1 MPKSE
6 VDIKPRSRDVTDGL
20 EKAAARGM
28 LRAVGMGDD
37 DFAKPQIGVASSWN
51 EITPCNLSLDR
62 LAKAAK
68 DGVFAAGGYPMEF
81 GTISV
86 SDGISM
92 GHEGMH
98 FSLVSR
104 EVIADSVE
112 TVMQAERLDGSVLLA
127 GCDKSLPGMLMAA
140 ARLDLASV
148 FLYAGSI
155 LPGRAKLSDGS
166 ERDVTIID
174 AFEAVGACSRGLMP
188 REDVDA
194 IERAICPGEGACG
207 GMFTANTMASAA
219 EALGMSLP
227 GSAAPPATDR
237 RRDGY
242 ARRSGMAV
250 VELLRHGI
258 TARDIMTKEAFENAI
273 AVVMAFGGS
282 TNAVLHLL
290 AIAYEANVK
299 LTLADFTRV
308 GAKVPHLAD
317 VKPFGKHVMFDVDR
331 IGGVPVIMKSLLDA
345 GLLHGD
351 CLTVTGET
359 VAENLRHIAPPDPD
373 GKVLRALDNPIHPT
387 GGITILH
394 GSLAPEGAVVKSAG
408 FDSDVFEGTA
418 RVFERERAALDA
430 LEDGTIQAGDV
441 VVIRYEGPKGGPGM
455 REMLA
460 ITGAIKGAGLGKD
473 VLLITD
479 GRFSGGTTG
488 LCVGHIAPEAVDA
501 GPIAFLR
508 DGDKIRLDVPNAT
521 LDVLV
526 DPAEFA
532 SRQDG
537 FHAATAAL
545 HHRCA
550 GQVRQAGRLGSARRR
565 LHLTLL
571 ARACAKC
578 HAPRR
583 VVPRK
588 RGCPQ
593 AARTFAPRLTRC
605 RTARRAPAGT
615 PRDDSSP
622 ARSALKDCARNPL
635 WHRGSATPRA
645 GRPGWPPR
653 AHRAPRCT
661 ARPARTGNAFRS
673 HPPSAGCGGRASR
686 RPRGHR
692 ESPPARRS
700 ARLRRRRR
708 AARPSTAGRTGS
720 PHAAPRTR
728 CTP

>member
-1 MPKSE
+1 MPQTTDEAAS
-6 VDIKPRSRDVTDGL
+6 VSTVADIKPRSRDVTDGL

-28 LRAVGMGDD
+28 LRAVGMDD
-37 DFAKPQIGVASSWN
+37 EDFAKPQIGVASSWN

-62 LAKAAK
+62 LANAVKE
-68 DGVFAAGGYPMEF
+68 GVFSAGGYPLEF

-112 TVMQAERLDGSVLLA
+112 VVMQAERLDGSVLLA

-140 ARLDLASV
+140 ARLDLAAV

-174 AFEAVGACSRGLMP
+174 AFEAVGACSRGLMS
-188 REDVDA
+188 RADVDA

-207 GMFTANTMASAA
+207 GMYTANTMASAA

-237 RRDGY
+237 RRDGF
-242 ARRSGMAV
+242 ARRSGQAV
-250 VELLRHGI
+250 VELLRRGI
-258 TARDIMTKEAFENAI
+258 TARDILTKEAFENAI

-290 AIAYEANVK
+290 AIAHEANVA
-299 LTLADFTRV
+299 LSLQDFSRI
-308 GAKVPHLAD
+308 GSGVPHLAD
-317 VKPFGKHVMFDVDR
+317 VKPFGRHVMSDVDH
-331 IGGVPVIMKSLLDA
+331 IGGVPVVMKALLDA

-351 CLTVTGET
+351 CLTVTGHT
-359 VAENLRHIAPPDPD
+359 MAENLAAITPPDPD
-373 GKVLRALDNPIHPT
+373 GKVLRALANPIHPS

-394 GSLAPEGAVVKSAG
+394 GSLAPEGAVVKTAG

-418 RVFERERAALDA
+418 RVFDGERAALDA
-430 LEDGTIQAGDV
+430 LEDGTITVGDA

-473 VLLITD
+473 VLLLTD

-488 LCVGHIAPEAVDA
+488 LCVGHIAPEAVDG
-501 GPIAFLR
+501 GPIALLR
-508 DGDKIRLDVPNAT
+508 NGDRIRLDVAGRV
-521 LDVLV
+521 LDVLA

-532 SRQDG
+532 SRQQDFSPPPPRYTTG
-537 FHAATAAL
+537 VLSKYVKLVSSAAL
-545 HHRCA
+545 GA
-550 GQVRQAGRLGSARRR
+550 V
-565 LHLTLL
+565 
-571 ARACAKC
+571 
-578 HAPRR
+578 
-583 VVPRK
+583 
-588 RGCPQ
+588 
-593 AARTFAPRLTRC
+593 
-605 RTARRAPAGT
+605 
-615 PRDDSSP
+615 
-622 ARSALKDCARNPL
+622 
-635 WHRGSATPRA
+635 
-645 GRPGWPPR
+645 
-653 AHRAPRCT
+653 
-661 ARPARTGNAFRS
+661 
-673 HPPSAGCGGRASR
+673 CG
-686 RPRGHR
+686 
-692 ESPPARRS
+692 
-700 ARLRRRRR
+700 
-708 AARPSTAGRTGS
+708 
-720 PHAAPRTR
+720 
-728 CTP
+728 

>member
-1 MPKSE
+1 MSANKAP
-6 VDIKPRSRDVTDGL
+6 DIKPRSRDVTDGL

-28 LRAVGMGDD
+28 LRAVGMGDE

-62 LAKAAK
+62 LAKAVK
-68 DGVFAAGGYPMEF
+68 EGVFSAGGYPLEF

-155 LPGRAKLSDGS
+155 LPGVAKLSDGS
-166 ERDVTIID
+166 EREVTIID
-174 AFEAVGACSRGLMP
+174 AFEAVGACARGLMP

-207 GMFTANTMASAA
+207 GMYTANTMASAA

-237 RRDGY
+237 RRDGF
-242 ARRSGMAV
+242 ARRSGQAV
-250 VELLRHGI
+250 IELLRRGI
-258 TARDIMTKEAFENAI
+258 TARDILTREAFENAI

-290 AIAYEANVK
+290 AIAHEADVA
-299 LTLADFTRV
+299 LSLDDFSRI
-308 GAKVPHLAD
+308 GSKVPHLAD
-317 VKPFGKHVMFDVDR
+317 VKPFGRHVMSDVDH
-331 IGGVPVIMKSLLDA
+331 IGGVPVVMKALLDA

-351 CLTVTGET
+351 CLTVTGRT
-359 VAENLRHIAPPDPD
+359 VAENLVTIAPPDPD
-373 GKVLRALDNPIHPT
+373 GKVLRALSDPIHPT
-387 GGITILH
+387 GGITILR
-394 GSLAPEGAVVKSAG
+394 GSLAPEGAVVKTAG

-418 RVFERERAALDA
+418 RVFDGERAALDA
-430 LEDGTIQAGDV
+430 LEDGTITGGDA

-473 VLLITD
+473 VLLLTD

-488 LCVGHIAPEAVDA
+488 LCVGHIAPEAVDG
-501 GPIAFLR
+501 GPIALLR
-508 DGDKIRLDVPNAT
+508 DGDRIRLDVAART
-521 LDVLV
+521 LDVLT
-526 DPAEFA
+526 DPAEFE
-532 SRQDG
+532 
-537 FHAATAAL
+537 
-545 HHRCA
+545 
-550 GQVRQAGRLGSARRR
+550 ARRR
-565 LHLTLL
+565 D
-571 ARACAKC
+571 
-578 HAPRR
+578 
-583 VVPRK
+583 
-588 RGCPQ
+588 
-593 AARTFAPRLTRC
+593 FAP
-605 RTARRAPAGT
+605 PE
-615 PRDDSSP
+615 PRYKTGVLAKYVKLVSS
-622 ARSALKDCARNPL
+622 AAIGAV
-635 WHRGSATPRA
+635 
-645 GRPGWPPR
+645 
-653 AHRAPRCT
+653 
-661 ARPARTGNAFRS
+661 
-673 HPPSAGCGGRASR
+673 CG
-686 RPRGHR
+686 
-692 ESPPARRS
+692 
-700 ARLRRRRR
+700 
-708 AARPSTAGRTGS
+708 
-720 PHAAPRTR
+720 
-728 CTP
+728 